1 MLNQQSYKIEYTGLP
16 VGEGRGWWEHVKLG
30 LEVSRGG
37 PAAEEDPIGD
47 ALHGLPSVVVGVVD
61 TNTEIGELCATRGC
75 RVSQARAVQGRRP
88 AVPQL
93 SLQWSNGECAD
104 GGWEGEPN
112 YVKFQLNFSSYYFE
126 ALAPISNTELHKL
139 SLTPYIL
146 HSICCS
152 ISHLNPWIM
161 VNKLLIIV

>member
-37 PAAEEDPIGD
+37 PAAQEDPVGD
-47 ALHGLPSVVVGVVD
+47 ALHGLPPVVVRAVD

-75 RVSQARAVQGRRP
+75 RVSRAGAGHGRRP
-88 AVPQL
+88 PSPQS

-104 GGWEGEPN
+104 RG
-112 YVKFQLNFSSYYFE
+112 
-126 ALAPISNTELHKL
+126 
-139 SLTPYIL
+139 
-146 HSICCS
+146 
-152 ISHLNPWIM
+152 
-161 VNKLLIIV
+161 